1 MKIVFFVHSIAS
13 DWNHGN
19 AHFLRGLMSSLAAR
33 GHEVESWE
41 RAGAWSAEHLVE
53 DAGTAP
59 IVAFAR
65 TFPEIGVRSYRLDD
79 DLPATLSEA
88 VADAD
93 AVIVHE
99 WNEPAV
105 VGLLGLERRNG
116 GGFPLLFHD
125 THHRPVSQPAAI
137 ARFALDRYDGVLA
150 FGDSLRHVYR
160 ERFGVSRA
168 WTFHEAADTRRFRP
182 LEREKDTDVIW
193 IGNWGDEER
202 SEELRRFWLDS
213 ARSLPALRFAAHG
226 TRYPEEALEEVEAAG
241 VDFRGWIPSRE
252 VPERFAESR
261 VTLHIPRRLY
271 QQSLPG
277 IPTIRPFE
285 ALACGIPLVSTP
297 WEDSEGLFR
306 PGDFT
311 VAETP
316 SEMRAALERLVT
328 DEDAAAGEA
337 LADVVVGVAL
347 ELERHAVGE
356 ERAEALAGGAGELEA
371 DGVVGQTVAAVS
383 PHRPAGESRNL
394 SVSEGARAGLQWSA
408 SRQGPAR
415 A

>member
-19 AHFLRGLMSSLAAR
+19 AHFLRGLMSALADR
-33 GHEVESWE
+33 GHVVESWE
-41 RAGAWSAEHLVE
+41 ATDGWSAQHLVE

-59 IVAFAR
+59 IVRFAR
-65 TFPEIGVRSYRLDD
+65 AFPEIGVQTY
-79 DLPATLSEA
+79 DLGKELPEQVHEA
-88 VADAD
+88 VRDAD
-93 AVIVHE
+93 LVVVHE

-105 VGLLGLERRNG
+105 VGLLGLERRN

-150 FGDSLRHVYR
+150 FGDSLRRVY
-160 ERFGVSRA
+160 EDRFGVRRA

-182 LEREKDTDVIW
+182 LDREKDTDVIW

-202 SEELRRFWLDS
+202 SEELRRFWLGS
-213 ARSLPALRFAAHG
+213 ARALPELRFAAHG
-226 TRYPEEALEEVEAAG
+226 TRYPRRALEEVEEAG
-241 VDFRGWIPSRE
+241 VDFRGWVPSLE

-271 QQSLPG
+271 QEKLPG

-306 PGDFT
+306 DDDFVT
-311 VAETP
+311 AETP
-316 SEMRAALERLVT
+316 EEMTAALRRLAT
-328 DEDAAAGEA
+328 DAEAAAAQAERG
-337 LADVVVGVAL
+337 L
-347 ELERHAVGE
+347 ETIRARHTCDH
-356 ERAEALAGGAGELEA
+356 RAEQMLEIVDALG
-371 DGVVGQTVAAVS
+371 
-383 PHRPAGESRNL
+383 R
-394 SVSEGARAGLQWSA
+394 EGA
-408 SRQGPAR
+408 
-415 A
+415 